1 MSHLLPLITAVGRK
15 FLPMQMCYFVMSHQ
29 IASALY
35 LGTKR
40 GGGWDRM
47 WLQMEP
53 KGFLKHRLK
62 IENWDSDAFSSK
74 NPWKGKSSLWRQKWK
89 AGWGVWEEGVLDG
102 NVGRCRGKAAELLIW
117 ANPLCAVRVVWSG
130 CDPSS
135 HIHRLWCLVLTASRP
150 CCPSLL
156 GGMHTCRRS
165 PGWTHWLLPNFFFC
179 LKISDSYVG
188 HKFIYGNIHCF
199 SWSLLTAS
207 SNNCLN

>member
-62 IENWDSDAFSSK
+62 IEDWGSDAFSSK
-74 NPWKGKSSLWRQKWK
+74 NPWKGESSVWRQKSK
-89 AGWGVWEEGVLDG
+89 AGWGREKRGPGPGPGLVSVL
-102 NVGRCRGKAAELLIW
+102 LW
-117 ANPLCAVRVVWSG
+117 ANPRCCQVVRSGFDRPATSPAPAAGAERGRPRRTGTGLQGDLSDCFPIACCAWKCQILALDTNSFMATSAVS
-130 CDPSS
+130 
-135 HIHRLWCLVLTASRP
+135 
-150 CCPSLL
+150 
-156 GGMHTCRRS
+156 
-165 PGWTHWLLPNFFFC
+165 
-179 LKISDSYVG
+179 VG
-188 HKFIYGNIHCF
+188 LF
-199 SWSLLTAS
+199 
-207 SNNCLN
+207 